1 MHSQRTNPKQY
12 EPAMQ
17 MFALNF
23 PSPRQSI
30 KFGWKEGR
38 EEGKGREGGRK
49 RKGRSKDKEKRKKEE
64 RK

>member
-1 MHSQRTNPKQY
+1 
-12 EPAMQ
+12 MQ

-38 EEGKGREGGRK
+38 EEGKGREGLRTRKKGKRK
-49 RKGRSKDKEKRKKEE
+49 RGSKLK
-64 RK
+64 